1 MKSNTTL
8 IYPSYTNFW
17 FWLSCRLK
25 PSRRR
30 WLCNV
35 EQTSSSTP
43 ATSSVPGGGPA
54 DNTYFWF
61 QCIQQQQ
68 HKRHLFCIWWRLII
82 WSVMIKIVLWIMTN
96 VVLMLI
102 KLPAPLTSIFSRT
115 TTQTLPIS
123 YLVAERHFHNQW
135 YWWGN
140 AAPSPPSTS
149 SSSSPASPG
158 ERLPTQH
165 HHQDQDRSE
174 NHLKSKKGK
183 RGVRIEA
190 SINPVHRPCYIYEF
204 IFGFP

>member
-1 MKSNTTL
+1 MKSNITL

-54 DNTYFWF
+54 DNTYFCLNAFNNNNTNAAYSVSGGDWSF
-61 QCIQQQQ
+61 GQW
-68 HKRHLFCIWWRLII
+68 LWRFVR
-82 WSVMIKIVLWIMTN
+82 WVMMN
-96 VVLMLI
+96 AVVMLI

-140 AAPSPPSTS
+140 AAPSPSSTS

-183 RGVRIEA
+183 RGYGWMRQ
-190 SINPVHRPCYIYEF
+190 
-204 IFGFP
+204 

>member
-1 MKSNTTL
+1 MKSNITL

-96 VVLMLI
+96 VVFQLPWLQYFQEQQHKHYPFRTWWPKGIFITNDTGEVMLHL
-102 KLPAPLTSIFSRT
+102 LPPRPPRPPPLPPLGRD
-115 TTQTLPIS
+115 
-123 YLVAERHFHNQW
+123 
-135 YWWGN
+135 
-140 AAPSPPSTS
+140 SPPSTIIRIRIGVETIWK
-149 SSSSPASPG
+149 A
-158 ERLPTQH
+158 R
-165 HHQDQDRSE
+165 
-174 NHLKSKKGK
+174 KG
-183 RGVRIEA
+183 RGG
-190 SINPVHRPCYIYEF
+190 C
-204 IFGFP
+204 G